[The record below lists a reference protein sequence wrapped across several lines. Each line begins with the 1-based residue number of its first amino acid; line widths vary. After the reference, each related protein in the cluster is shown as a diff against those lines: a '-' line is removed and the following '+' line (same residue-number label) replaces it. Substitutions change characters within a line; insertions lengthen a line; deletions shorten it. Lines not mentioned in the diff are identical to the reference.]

1 MEKEQRQA
9 GGSRLEKKPQKPKKP
24 SRFTGQQKI
33 MIAVAVV
40 LALAVGGVLAWRS
53 VFVRPDLD
61 NRRGGA
67 IIKKGDDGK
76 EQVEEIDYG
85 DGVRP
90 RADGERKSE
99 DFYTVL
105 ILGLDTGGGGH
116 TDTMML
122 ASYDV
127 TNQKATVM
135 SIPRDTMVNVPWD
148 VKKINSVYLHY
159 GGGDRGI
166 QALYKEVSQLVG
178 FEPDYQV
185 VVEWDAVGKLV
196 DAIGGVDFDNPYP
209 MDYHDP
215 YQDLVIEQAPG
226 LRHLTGDD
234 AMQVIRWRK
243 NDKDSP
249 YGYHNGIGDDGR
261 AKLQQAFLKEVIKQM
276 LTIQNVGNINKITKV
291 FDECVQTDLSFQE
304 IFWFAQK
311 AILGGLK
318 VEDVEFLSMPYQ
330 YANDVWSRTLNY
342 PQSYVVPLAGKM
354 LDIVNNKLSPYVEV
368 FTRSDLDIMS
378 VNADGSL
385 SSSTGYVEDRPA
397 AQPPVRPTDE
407 PENDWALDFNGNPY
421 DPETGFLIDP
431 ETGEIMEGVLAVPP
445 VVTDPENPGLTDPN
459 SPGVSDP
466 NNPGTANPGITDP
479 NNPGTANPGI
489 TDPNNPGS
497 ANPGATDPSNPGGAN
512 PGATDPNKPGTADPG
527 TTPPPDPVGP
537 GQPAEPQDP
546 GFIIID
552 PVPVE

>member
-1 MEKEQRQA
+1 MEREQRQT
-9 GGSRLEKKPQKPKKP
+9 GGSRLEKKPKKPKKP
-24 SRFTGQQKI
+24 SRFTKQQKLL
-33 MIAVAVV
+33 IALAAV
-40 LALAVGGVLAWRS
+40 LAVILAGVLAWRA
-53 VFVRPDLD
+53 VFVRPDLA

-67 IIKKGDDGK
+67 IFTKGNNGQT
-76 EQVEEIDYG
+76 EVEEIDYG
-85 DGVRP
+85 EGVRP
-90 RADGERKSE
+90 RADGERKSA

-116 TDTMML
+116 TDTMLL

-166 QALYKEVSQLVG
+166 QHLYKEVSQLVG

-226 LRHLTGDD
+226 LRHLNGDD
-234 AMQVIRWRK
+234 AMQIIRWRK

-249 YGYHNGIGDDGR
+249 YGYHTGIGDDGR
-261 AKLQQAFLKEVIKQM
+261 IKLQQDFLKAVIKQM
-276 LTIQNVGNINKITKV
+276 LTIKNVGNINKIAKV
-291 FDECVQTDLSFQE
+291 FDECVETDLAFQE

-318 VEDVEFLSMPYQ
+318 VENVEFLSMPFR
-330 YANDVWSRTLNY
+330 YASAWSPTVGNM
-342 PQSYVVPLAGKM
+342 QSYVVPNAGQL
-354 LDIVNNKLSPYVEV
+354 LDIVNNKLSPYVET

-385 SSSTGYVEDRPA
+385 SSSTGHVEDSIA
-397 AQPPVRPTDE
+397 AQPPVKPSDE
-407 PENDWALDFNGNPY
+407 PASDWPLDANGSPY

-431 ETGEIMEGVLAVPP
+431 ETGEVMEGVLAVPP
-445 VVTDPENPGLTDPN
+445 AEVTDPENPGIVDPNDPGMTDPN
-459 SPGVSDP
+459 SPGATDP
-466 NNPGTANPGITDP
+466 GAATDPSTPGTTDPGTPGTTDPGTADPGITDP
-479 NNPGTANPGI
+479 NG
-489 TDPNNPGS
+489 
-497 ANPGATDPSNPGGAN
+497 
-512 PGATDPNKPGTADPG
+512 PGTADPN
-527 TTPPPDPVGP
+527 DPGVTEPSDP
-537 GQPAEPQDP
+537 GASGEPVSPEEPADP
-546 GFIIID
+546 GFVIID